1 MQAISRFQHI
11 QLVKAVFATAELN
24 SIIMEFVHFLDLP
37 CLIRVSKDLS
47 EQALRILWKILPSP
61 LPLLKLFKNFTLF
74 ERTWV
79 SSDRIN

>member
-1 MQAISRFQHI
+1 
-11 QLVKAVFATAELN
+11 
-24 SIIMEFVHFLDLP
+24 MEFVHFLDLP

-79 SSDRIN
+79 SSDRINQTVFVLIAPSPAVHWSSVGSRMGFI